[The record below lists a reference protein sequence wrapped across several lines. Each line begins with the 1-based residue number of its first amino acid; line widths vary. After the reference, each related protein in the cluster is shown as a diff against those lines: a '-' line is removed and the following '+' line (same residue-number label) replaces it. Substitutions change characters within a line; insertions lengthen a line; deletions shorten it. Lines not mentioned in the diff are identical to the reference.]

1 MDRTMPEVG
10 IRQLRDHLSRYLDQ
24 VRGGAEVTV
33 TDHGRAIARIVPLD
47 QPRLL
52 DQLIEE
58 GRITPTREA
67 DRSRPKRRIKAS
79 DTVSP
84 LVADQRR

>member
-1 MDRTMPEVG
+1 MEWTMPEVG
-10 IRQLRDHLSRYLDQ
+10 IRQLRDHLSRYLNQ
-24 VRGGAEVTV
+24 VRGGDEVTV

-58 GRITPTREA
+58 GRITPARQA
-67 DRSRPKRRIKAS
+67 DRSRPRRRMKAS